1 MPAPVI
7 QEIEL
12 TESFVDLFARLRPH
26 HRNPVFLD
34 SAAAQPADVARHS
47 IIAYDPFLTVEA
59 WGNTVRLTHADGR
72 TETLTGDPLDILRDL
87 LRAHAAPADPRLPFT
102 GGAIGWF
109 GYELGCHL
117 AKIAPSAPSDQPT
130 PDYALG
136 FYDQALVRN
145 HATGHT
151 WQIGQS
157 NHNGY
162 FEPLPPPPKTNPR
175 IYNKLL
181 TADSESN
188 HNGYFGAPSP
198 DFPRADY
205 LAAVQRIRD
214 YIAAGDTY
222 QVNLTQ
228 RFSAPRPADPFA
240 LYQRLRATN
249 PAPFAAYLDL
259 AGVQVLSSS
268 PERFLSLKGSTV
280 ETRPIKGTRPRA
292 DDSATDAARADEL
305 LASAKDRAEL
315 LMIIDLE
322 RNDLGRVCEFGS
334 VRVDDLH
341 RLETYATVHHLVS
354 TVSGTLRPGLNV
366 IDCLRA
372 TFPGGSITG
381 APKIRSMQI
390 INELEPHRR
399 GPYTGALGWI
409 GFNGDTDLNIA
420 IRTIVCAGDRAT
432 YHVGGGITWDS
443 DPEAEYQETLDKGRA
458 LHAAISDPEF

>member
-1 MPAPVI
+1 MPAPVVQSI
-7 QEIEL
+7 
-12 TESFVDLFARLRPH
+12 DLPDTFADVFARLHPH
-26 HRNPVFLD
+26 HRHPVFLD
-34 SAAAQPADVARHS
+34 SASAQPADIARHS
-47 IIAYDPFLTVEA
+47 IIGWDPFLTIEA
-59 WGNTVRLTHADGR
+59 HDNEVRLTHRDGR
-72 TETLTGDPLDILRDL
+72 TETRTDDPLEILRSL
-87 LRAHAAPADPRLPFT
+87 LREHAITASDDPDLPFT

-109 GYELGCHL
+109 GYELGVRL
-117 AKIAPSAPSDQPT
+117 AGINPSAPADQPT
-130 PDYALG
+130 PDFALG
-136 FYDQALVRN
+136 FYDRALVRN
-145 HATGHT
+145 HATGRT
-151 WQIGQS
+151 WIIGKS
-157 NHNGY
+157 NPLGY
-162 FEPLPPPPKTNPR
+162 SSSETPAQKSNP
-175 IYNKLL
+175 I
-181 TADSESN
+181 
-188 HNGYFGAPSP
+188 GYSLSVLSA
-198 DFPRADY
+198 DFPHADY

-268 PERFLSLKGSTV
+268 PERFLSLHGRHV
-280 ETRPIKGTRPRA
+280 ETRPIKGTRARSDEPIT
-292 DDSATDAARADEL
+292 DSARRDEL

-341 RLETYATVHHLVS
+341 RPETYATVHHLVS
-354 TVSGTLRPGLNV
+354 TVSGQLRSGLDI

-390 INELEPHRR
+390 IDELEPHRR

-409 GFNGDTDLNIA
+409 GFNGDADLNIA

-443 DPEAEYQETLDKGRA
+443 DPAAEYQETLDKGRA
-458 LHAAISDPEF
+458 LHAALSNTES

>member
-7 QEIEL
+7 QQI
-12 TESFVDLFARLRPH
+12 DLPDAFADVFARLRPH
-26 HRNPVFLD
+26 HRHPVFLD
-34 SAAAQPADVARHS
+34 SAAAQPAEIARHS
-47 IIAYDPFLTVEA
+47 IIAWDPFLTLEA
-59 WGNTVRLTHADGR
+59 RGNEVRLTHADGR
-72 TETLTGDPLDILRDL
+72 AETLTGDPLEILRDL
-87 LRAHAAPADPRLPFT
+87 LRRHAAPPDERLPFT

-109 GYELGCHL
+109 GYELGARL
-117 AKIAPSAPSDQPT
+117 AGITRPVCNLISDKSAPDL
-130 PDYALG
+130 ALG
-136 FYDQALVRN
+136 FYDHALVRN
-145 HATGHT
+145 HATGQT
-151 WQIGQS
+151 WQIGKS
-157 NHNGY
+157 NPLGY
-162 FEPLPPPPKTNPR
+162 SSSEALPEKSNPLGYSWSEPT
-175 IYNKLL
+175 
-181 TADSESN
+181 
-188 HNGYFGAPSP
+188 P
-198 DFPRADY
+198 DFPREDY
-205 LAAVQRIRD
+205 LAAVRRIRD
-214 YIAAGDTY
+214 YIAAGDVY

-240 LYQRLRATN
+240 LYQRLRAAN

-259 AGVQVLSSS
+259 AGMQVLSSS
-268 PERFLSLKGSTV
+268 PERFLSLHGRHV
-280 ETRPIKGTRPRA
+280 ETRPIKGTRARTA
-292 DDSATDAARADEL
+292 DATTDATRAAEL

-354 TVSGTLRPGLNV
+354 TVSGQLRPGLDI

-381 APKIRSMQI
+381 APKIRAMQI
-390 INELEPHRR
+390 IDELEPCPR

-409 GFNGDTDLNIA
+409 GFNGDADLSIA

-432 YHVGGGITWDS
+432 YHVGAGITWDS

-458 LHAAISDPEF
+458 LHAALANAES